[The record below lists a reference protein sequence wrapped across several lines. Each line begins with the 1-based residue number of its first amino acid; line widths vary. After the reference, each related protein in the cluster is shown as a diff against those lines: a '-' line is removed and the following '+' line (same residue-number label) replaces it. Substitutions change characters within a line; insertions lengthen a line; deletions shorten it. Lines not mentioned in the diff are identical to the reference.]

1 MLTKKEI
8 EIEIELQIGIE
19 IKAEIMKTGLEI
31 RENIKTTPLI
41 MISKEKSHTPPLAT
55 QIKQL
60 ELYDKSLLS
69 RRSLEIQISWGNYK
83 TIAATI
89 HFC

>member
-41 MISKEKSHTPPLAT
+41 MISKEKVTLPHWLPKSNNWSYT
-55 QIKQL
+55 IRVYCL
-60 ELYDKSLLS
+60 EEASKYKYPGGIT
-69 RRSLEIQISWGNYK
+69 RR
-83 TIAATI
+83 
-89 HFC
+89 